1 MNGPVGLDYGAVQ
14 WVLSLYAVQEPRVI
28 VEDLQIMEAAVL
40 AAVSKR
46 AG

>member
-14 WVLSLYAVQEPRVI
+14 WVTSLYAVQDPRAAL
-28 VEDLQIMEAAVL
+28 EDLQIMEAAVL

-46 AG
+46 AS